1 MPISRIVPARRGN
14 PAALALELT
23 AAALVIAGLL
33 LANWLWPADP
43 IDYET
48 VQPVAAAP
56 ALTVGGLAWL
66 AAAVCWAGAVV
77 ARAVDRAG
85 RRSG

>member
-1 MPISRIVPARRGN
+1 MPFARVTPVRRGN

-23 AAALVIAGLL
+23 ALALVVAGAL
-33 LANWLWPADP
+33 LANWLWPTAT

-48 VQPVAAAP
+48 VYPVAAAP

-85 RRSG
+85 RSG